1 MTILDELLAAEGVSA
16 HSVYFA
22 RFLAEH
28 FSVAQDDISILT
40 VVVLCES
47 AKDGNVCLD
56 LGEYAG
62 RPMFEGVAAAGVAP
76 ELEAWITQLGKAE
89 FVALPGAVAPMILSG
104 SRLYLHR
111 LWSDEQAVAVDI
123 LSRLKPATL
132 DEPLLANGLQNLYPN
147 HDPNDIDWQKLAA
160 AQAVRNQFT
169 VISGGPGTGKTTTV
183 VKVLALLLAQDPK
196 LRIRLAAPTGKAAA
210 RMVES
215 IRSARQNLAL
225 DPEVEQAMPDDAS
238 TIHRLL
244 GQRGGNGRRL
254 FKHDSDNLLRL
265 DCLVI
270 DEASMIDLSLMR
282 ALLDALPASTRLIL
296 LGDRDQLA
304 SVDAGNVLGDIT
316 GHGIELA
323 YTQATAQQLAPLC
336 GYESAILPVNATLP
350 EVADSIALLR
360 TSHRFTQDSG
370 IGRLA
375 RLVNSGDAVGAREL
389 LELAAKPSEPPQTDL
404 KWMQTEAEANDSF
417 SKAALDWA
425 VERYS
430 QYLQCNSVEEAL
442 GVLSQTR
449 ILCAVHSSPV
459 GDVEINRLVAER
471 LRRRAL
477 IGADDN
483 GHGTPVM
490 ISVNDYELEL
500 YNGDIGL
507 LWRSESGVLEA
518 CFPKLDGE
526 VRRLPVQSLPQFVP
540 AWALT
545 VHKSQGSEFE
555 QVMLVL
561 PNDTRS
567 SLLSRELLYTGI
579 TRARSKLVLCASAAA
594 LNIACRSAVKRN
606 SGLAG
611 ILGW

>member
-1 MTILDELLAAEGVSA
+1 MSILDELLAAEDVSA

-28 FSVAQDDISILT
+28 FSVQLDDLGILT
-40 VVVLCES
+40 AALLCES

-56 LGEYAG
+56 LGECAG
-62 RPMFEGVAAAGVAP
+62 RPLFDGVVAAGVAP
-76 ELEAWITQLGKAE
+76 DLKTWISQLSTAA
-89 FVALPGAVAPMILSG
+89 FIAAPGTVAPLILSG

-111 LWSDEQAVAVDI
+111 LWSDEQVVAAGI
-123 LSRLKPATL
+123 LSRLIPAQF
-132 DEPLLANGLQNLYPN
+132 DAKLLESGLQNLYPSSDAN
-147 HDPNDIDWQKLAA
+147 TVDWQKLAA

-183 VKVLALLLAQDPK
+183 VKVLSLLLSQDPT

-215 IRSARQNLAL
+215 IRSARRHLVL
-225 DPEVEQAMPDDAS
+225 DPVVAQAMPDDAS

-244 GQRGGNGRRL
+244 GQRGGNGRRV
-254 FKHDSDNLLRL
+254 FKHDSENLLRF

-282 ALLDALPASTRLIL
+282 ALLDALPASARLIL

-316 GHGIELA
+316 GHGIDLA
-323 YTQATAQQLAPLC
+323 YTQDTAEQLAPLC
-336 GYESAILPVNATLP
+336 GYDQAALPVNQSLP
-350 EVADSIALLR
+350 EIADSIALLR
-360 TSHRFTQDSG
+360 TSHRFTHDSG

-375 RLVNSGDAVGAREL
+375 RLVNIGDASGAREL
-389 LELAAKPSEPPQTDL
+389 LALAPALGQSQHSDL
-404 KWMQTEAEANDSF
+404 TWLQAEQDANASLL
-417 SKAALDWA
+417 KEALDWA

-430 QYLQCNSVEEAL
+430 AYLQCGNVEEAL
-442 GVLSQTR
+442 SVLAQTR
-449 ILCAVHSSPV
+449 ILCAVHNSPV
-459 GDVEINRLVAER
+459 GDVEINRLVADR
-471 LRRRAL
+471 LRRRQL

-526 VRRLPVQSLPQFVP
+526 VRRLPVQSLPQFVS

-545 VHKSQGSEFE
+545 VHKSQGSEFDE
-555 QVMLVL
+555 VMLVL
-561 PNDTRS
+561 PSDIRS
-567 SLLSRELLYTGI
+567 PLLSRELLYTGI
-579 TRARSKLVLCASAAA
+579 TRARNSLVLCASAQA
-594 LNIACRSAVKRN
+594 LNVACQSAVKRN
-606 SGLAG
+606 SGLADL
-611 ILGW
+611 LGW

>member
-1 MTILDELLAAEGVSA
+1 MSILDELLAAEGVSA

-28 FSVAQDDISILT
+28 FSVQQNDLSILT
-40 VVVLCES
+40 AALLCES
-47 AKDGNVCLD
+47 AKEGNVCLD
-56 LGEYAG
+56 LRECAG
-62 RPMFEGVAAAGVAP
+62 RLLFEGITGAGVAP
-76 ELEAWITQLGKAE
+76 ELETWVSLLSQAE
-89 FVALPGAVAPMILSG
+89 FIAAPGTVAPLILSG

-111 LWSDEQAVAVDI
+111 LWSDEQVVATGI
-123 LSRLKPATL
+123 LSRLKPAQV
-132 DEPLLANGLQNLYPN
+132 DGPLLASGLQSLYPN
-147 HDPNDIDWQKLAA
+147 STGDVVDWQKLAA

-183 VKVLALLLAQDPK
+183 VKVLALLLAQDPT

-215 IRSARQNLAL
+215 IRSARQNLTL
-225 DPEVEQAMPDDAS
+225 DPVVAQAMPDDAS

-244 GQRGGNGRRL
+244 GQRGGNGRRI

-282 ALLDALPASTRLIL
+282 ALLDALPLSTRLIL

-316 GHGIELA
+316 GHGTELA
-323 YTQATAQQLAPLC
+323 YSESSAAALASLC
-336 GYESAILPVNATLP
+336 GIEESSLPVSALLP
-350 EVADSIALLR
+350 EVAGAIALLR
-360 TSHRFTQDSG
+360 TSYRFTDSSG

-375 RLVNSGDAVGAREL
+375 RLVNAGNATGCRSL
-389 LELAAKPSEPPQTDL
+389 LIQASDDSTDL
-404 KWMQTEAEANDSF
+404 LWLEAGATDSILPE
-417 SKAALDWA
+417 ALDWA

-430 QYLQCNSVEEAL
+430 AYLQCRRVEDAL
-442 GVLSQTR
+442 QALAQTR
-449 ILCAVHSSPV
+449 VLCAVHKSPF
-459 GDVEINRLVAER
+459 GDIELNRRIADR
-471 LRRRAL
+471 LRRRHL
-477 IGADDN
+477 LELQDN

-490 ISVNDYELEL
+490 ITVNDYELEL

-507 LWRSESGVLEA
+507 LWRSEAGVLEA
-518 CFPKLDGE
+518 CFGKMDGT

-545 VHKSQGSEFE
+545 VHKSQGSEFDE
-555 QVMLVL
+555 VMLVL
-561 PNDTRS
+561 PSDIHS
-567 SLLSRELLYTGI
+567 PLLSRELLYTGI
-579 TRARSKLVLCASAAA
+579 TRARNALVLCASAQA
-594 LNIACRSAVKRN
+594 LNVACQSAVKRS
-606 SGLAG
+606 SGLADL
-611 ILGW
+611 LGW

>member
-1 MTILDELLAAEGVSA
+1 MSILDELLATEGVSA

-22 RFLAEH
+22 RFLADH
-28 FSVAQDDISILT
+28 FAVNQDDISVLSAAL
-40 VVVLCES
+40 LCES

-56 LGEYAG
+56 LGECAQRVLFEALPSAG
-62 RPMFEGVAAAGVAP
+62 LAP
-76 ELEAWITQLGKAE
+76 ELASWISQLSAAA
-89 FVALPGAVAPMILSG
+89 FIAAPGTVAPLVLSG

-111 LWSDEQAVAVDI
+111 HWSDEQAVAAGIV
-123 LSRLKPATL
+123 SRLAPAQF
-132 DEPLLANGLQNLYPN
+132 DMQLLASGLSSLYPSS
-147 HDPNDIDWQKLAA
+147 DADVIDWQKLAA

-183 VKVLALLLAQDPK
+183 VKVLSLLLAQDPT

-215 IRSARQNLAL
+215 IRSARQSLQLA
-225 DPEVEQAMPDDAS
+225 PAVANAMPDEAS

-254 FKHDSDNLLRL
+254 FRHDRDNLLRL

-282 ALLDALPASTRLIL
+282 ALLDALPNSTRLIL

-323 YTQATAQQLAPLC
+323 YTQTTAEQLAPLC
-336 GYESAILPVNATLP
+336 GYEEAALPVNSTLP
-350 EVADSIALLR
+350 VVADSIALLR
-360 TSHRFTQDSG
+360 TSHRFTHDSG

-375 RLVNSGDAVGAREL
+375 RLVNTGDAAGAREL
-389 LELAAKPSEPPQTDL
+389 LSLSATTSETGQTDL
-404 KWMQTEAEANDSF
+404 VWMQAEQDAGP
-417 SKAALDWA
+417 KLMKEALDWA

-430 QYLQCNSVEEAL
+430 RYLQCRSVEEAL
-442 GVLSQTR
+442 AVLGQTR
-449 ILCAVHSSPV
+449 ILCAVHSSPL

-471 LRRRAL
+471 LRQRQL
-477 IGADDN
+477 IGSEDN

-500 YNGDIGL
+500 FNGDIGL
-507 LWRSESGVLEA
+507 LWRSETGVLEA
-518 CFPKLDGE
+518 CFPTLDGE

-567 SLLSRELLYTGI
+567 PLLTRELLYTGI
-579 TRARSKLVLCASAAA
+579 TRARSKLVLCASAQA
-594 LNIACRSAVKRN
+594 LNAACQSAVKRH
-606 SGLAG
+606 SGLAD
-611 ILGW
+611 ILQW